1 MHGQRRFTDAYFVE
15 RADAMRIIG
24 LIGIILLFVLSNLD
38 ARAEIRSMRCGG
50 KLVQVGDFE
59 DGVVAKCG
67 SPRHVETFEDYP
79 GFWVSKRW
87 EDDQGRLKAPY
98 LLRSPIEKEIWTY
111 QPGTNRLPYY
121 LHFYKGRLTRIE
133 TGKRSR
139 THENGSRY

>member
-1 MHGQRRFTDAYFVE
+1 
-15 RADAMRIIG
+15 MRLL
-24 LIGIILLFVLSNLD
+24 LIFGFWFITVLSFSD
-38 ARAEIRSMRCGG
+38 AIADIRSMRCGS

-67 SPRHVETFEDYP
+67 TPRHVESFEDYP

-87 EDDQGRLKAPY
+87 EDDQGRFKAPY

-111 QPGTNRLPYY
+111 QAGPNRLPYY

-133 TGKRSR
+133 TGKRTGTR
-139 THENGSRY
+139 GDGSLY